1 MQKMCDPARER
12 FLTALVSI
20 GELVTV
26 GAAEVGIGVLDP
38 AKRVVDAPAVVLP
51 VEAGSLWAG
60 LSSLGSNFRLLCIA

>member
-1 MQKMCDPARER
+1 MTNMCDPARER

-38 AKRVVDAPAVVLP
+38 AERVVDAAVVLP